1 MKLRDLVEY
10 VPARAFEA
18 GLGSFP
24 APVAD
29 RLGFGAGDAARRI
42 GVRRELVER
51 QIGEAFP
58 ERSEDWIRETT
69 RACYRHF
76 GREIA
81 AIARLGRTGAAR
93 LFRGVKLGEQT
104 VAWHN
109 EVTQGKGSI
118 IVTGHVGNWEVAGA
132 LLAAAG
138 LSMAAVVKRQ
148 RNPAFDER
156 LLETRRRVGIE
167 PIYMQDANT
176 PWGSSRSTCRTRIP
190 GFRRRFAK
198 GRPWPWS
205 RTRTRAGAGS
215 SCRFWAGRPRRSAV
229 PPDSRSRRTFRY
241 SSAQPYGWTRGLSQ
255 NVPLFFGAAVRV
267 DSGYGS
273 VLELVDVPPP
283 GDDQEV
289 EFTRSWVAH
298 LEALIRLHPEQ
309 YFWFHRR
316 WKTRPAGTTAPEG
329 R

>member
-1 MKLRDLVEY
+1 MKLRDLMEY

-18 GLGSFP
+18 GLGSLP

-29 RLGFGAGDAARRI
+29 RLGFGAGDAARRF

-58 ERSEDWIRETT
+58 ERSEVWIQETT

-93 LFRGVKLGEQT
+93 LFRGVKLGEET

-132 LLAAAG
+132 LLATAG

-176 PWGSSRSTCRTRIP
+176 RIP
-190 GFRRRFAK
+190 QALREGKTVALVADQDAGRRGVFVPFL
-198 GRPWPWS
+198 GRPAS
-205 RTRTRAGAGS
+205 
-215 SCRFWAGRPRRSAV
+215 
-229 PPDSRSRRTFRY
+229 TFRGP
-241 SSAQPYGWTRGLSQ
+241 ARLALSQ

-267 DSGYGS
+267 DAGYGS

-289 EFTRSWVAH
+289 EFTRRWVAH

-316 WKTRPAGTTAPEG
+316 WKTRPTGTTGLEG